1 VICGESSSPKIIHAT
16 VMCGKTCGAATS
28 ATPRYL
34 PLPPRYLPEM
44 VTDGLRYQATVGGL
58 LGFLETQ
65 LGFPGEASPIVRA
78 RLRLV
83 TAA

>member
-1 VICGESSSPKIIHAT
+1 
-16 VMCGKTCGAATS
+16 MCGKTCGAATS
-28 ATPRYL
+28 AT
-34 PLPPRYLPEM
+34 PRYLPEM